1 MMNSVFKMICSVS
14 RWDSVGGLGRGD
26 NYGPTEWIGGK
37 FVGQY
42 GELSPGKLPICP
54 YGSENHE
61 FCSENHELSR
71 FNMMNSVFNRYG
83 TCTSIPSVDNIDDW
97 AHAGGNEAAG
107 GRWNNRYS
115 ALSFECAIQGE
126 RFERF
131 PTHFQPFFD

>member
-61 FCSENHELSR
+61 FCSEYDGLCIENDGLCIE
-71 FNMMNSVFNRYG
+71 NDVFFCFR
-83 TCTSIPSVDNIDDW
+83 
-97 AHAGGNEAAG
+97 
-107 GRWNNRYS
+107 
-115 ALSFECAIQGE
+115 
-126 RFERF
+126 
-131 PTHFQPFFD
+131 